1 MIRSKKT
8 KIKSTSDNGTIVS
21 KNKQDNMRFMAYIKN
36 YKCLFCQ
43 KTLYIKNFENAK
55 CSNCSSQWFE
65 KLADKKAKTVQAI

>member
-43 KTLYIKNFENAK
+43 KTLYIKNFESAK
-55 CSNCSSQWFE
+55 YSCTPVNGSRN
-65 KLADKKAKTVQAI
+65 